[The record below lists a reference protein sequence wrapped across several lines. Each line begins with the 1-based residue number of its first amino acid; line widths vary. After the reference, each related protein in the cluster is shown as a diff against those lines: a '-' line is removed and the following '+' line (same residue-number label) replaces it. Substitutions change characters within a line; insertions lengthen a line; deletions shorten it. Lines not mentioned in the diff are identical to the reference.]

1 MDVER
6 LREMWEDESLSRA
19 DIAKRL
25 GVSKGYCQYF
35 ASRIGL
41 PSQRGSSLPTHGVT
55 REEFTREWMD
65 FSQTRDEIAFRL
77 RIPRST
83 CADLAQSFGL
93 PMERGS
99 PMKLPGEYLPT
110 QEEIREKCLYIQS
123 RWTDEE
129 WQERERRRS
138 PELRSFTFD
147 GAACSFSEAGI
158 V

>member
-1 MDVER
+1 MDVDK
-6 LREMWEDESLSRA
+6 LRELWGDESLTRA
-19 DIAKRL
+19 EIAKQL
-25 GVSKGYCQYF
+25 GVSPGCCEYVARK
-35 ASRIGL
+35 IGL
-41 PSQRGSSLPTHGVT
+41 PSQRVRSIPTHGVT

-83 CADLAQSFGL
+83 CADLAKSFGL